1 MAILVPVSW
10 GELLDKITILEI
22 KQERLDDPAKRANV
36 SAELQALTAV
46 RDETRTLPDDAAAL
60 IAGLRTV
67 NTELWEIEDAI
78 RLCEA
83 AGDFGD
89 RFIQL
94 ARSVYF
100 TNDRRAALKR
110 SLNVLL
116 DSELIEEKSYQD
128 YGRGPS
134 APESPG

>member
-1 MAILVPVSW
+1 MAILVPISW

-22 KQERLDDPAKRANV
+22 KQERLSDPAKRANV
-36 SAELQALTAV
+36 VAELQALIAV
-46 RDETRTLPDDAAAL
+46 RDGGARLPDDAAAL
-60 IAGLRTV
+60 MADLRSV
-67 NTELWEIEDAI
+67 NTELWDIEDAI

-89 RFIQL
+89 RFVQL
-94 ARSVYF
+94 ARSVYI

-110 SLNVLL
+110 AVNLLL

-128 YGRGPS
+128 YGRG
-134 APESPG
+134 GDG